1 MIAVWPSR
9 TERRSHSLW

>member
-1 MIAVWPSR
+1 MIAIWPSR